1 MSLAVELLDQA
12 EMLAKREPKN
22 PKQASLR
29 RAVSAAYYAMFHLL
43 AEAAARQF
51 AELCGRGDEGI
62 VSRITR
68 SFAHAEIKKVSD
80 QFGAS
85 ALPVALQRPNEQ
97 SLCPGDLKLVAG
109 AFGSL
114 YQARMEADY
123 NTGEPATRA
132 EAQMQI
138 EKAKEAFAAWER
150 VKDTA
155 DARTYLACFSLW
167 DKLNKT
173 RRESA

>member
-1 MSLAVELLDQA
+1 MSLPAELLDQA
-12 EMLAKREPKN
+12 EMLLKREPKN

-29 RAVSAAYYAMFHLL
+29 RAVSAAYYAIFHLL

-51 AELCGRGDEGI
+51 AELCGRADKAT
-62 VSRITR
+62 VARIGR

-80 QFGAS
+80 KFANS
-85 ALPVALQRPNEQ
+85 ELPTALQSMTDVYQSPN
-97 SLCPGDLKLVAG
+97 DLALVAEV
-109 AFGSL
+109 FGLL

-123 NTGEPATRA
+123 NTGEPVNRPETQ
-132 EAQMQI
+132 EQI
-138 EKAKEAFAAWER
+138 EKAKAAFAAWER

-167 DKLNKT
+167 DKWNIK
-173 RRESA
+173 R

>member
-1 MSLAVELLDQA
+1 MSLPGELLDQA
-12 EMLAKREPKN
+12 EMLVKREPKN

-29 RAVSAAYYAMFHLL
+29 RAVSAAYYALFHLL

-51 AELCGRGDEGI
+51 ADLCGRGDSGT
-62 VSRITR
+62 VWRVTR
-68 SFAHAEIKKVSD
+68 TFSHMDMKKVSD
-80 QFGAS
+80 QFATS
-85 ALPVALQRPNEQ
+85 MLPAELQRPSEKYQ
-97 SLCPGDLKLVAG
+97 SPGDLKLVAV

-123 NTGEPATRA
+123 NTGEPVTRP
-132 EAQMQI
+132 EAQKQI

-150 VKDTA
+150 VKESA

-167 DKLNKT
+167 ETWNKK
-173 RRESA
+173 R